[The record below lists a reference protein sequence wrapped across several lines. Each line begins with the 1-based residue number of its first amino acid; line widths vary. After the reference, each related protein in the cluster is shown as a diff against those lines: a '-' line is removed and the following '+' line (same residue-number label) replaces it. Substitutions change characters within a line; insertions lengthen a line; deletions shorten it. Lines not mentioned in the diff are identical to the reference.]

1 MRRTLCWIYSSE
13 HVQVQWIQVVGDV
26 PSAEFT
32 TSTMLNL
39 QLWTRSSR
47 INPGRRGRALCWIYS
62 SEHVQVQWIQVAG
75 ACTMLILQLWADP
88 SPIGP
93 EYRRRA
99 NTRYIPKLYQRYS
112 PKLEEFKYLVF
123 TRMPGESYRR
133 RLRSSSLLL
142 ILFLLYLCDVFRAL
156 IISLVSTSPTG
167 KCFRRPVSFW
177 FNRSKQRHS
186 Q

>member
-1 MRRTLCWIYSSE
+1 
-13 HVQVQWIQVVGDV
+13 
-26 PSAEFT
+26 
-32 TSTMLNL
+32 MLNL
-39 QLWTRSSR
+39 QLWTRSSP

-75 ACTMLILQLWADP
+75 ALCVLCWSDSSEQTQC
-88 SPIGP
+88 PIGP

-112 PKLEEFKYLVF
+112 PKLVEFKYLVF

-156 IISLVSTSPTG
+156 INSLVCTSPTG